1 MIIDNG
7 SYDDAMLQ
15 SFYLLYRVD
24 MLILYPMNHLHVYS
38 YKYWRLKELSGRI
51 PIEL

>member
-1 MIIDNG
+1 MIIEDD
-7 SYDDAMLQ
+7 SYDDALLQ

-24 MLILYPMNHLHVYS
+24 MLILYPMNDLHVYS
-38 YKYWRLKELSGRI
+38 YKYWRLKKLSGRI